1 MKAAAGSSA
10 KGVDKEGTKQ
20 HKRGLVIMPGLGNS
34 KYDYKA
40 LAELLAQEGLVVEI
54 AGVNRVDWLR
64 NAAGVVD
71 INYWKGTL
79 NPQPTVNWYSLDA
92 LQGNKHDAQLSRA
105 PRPPCH
111 SASST
116 IGCVPVKAD
125 IAVIYYVCIF
135 TKACMQRLLHVPT
148 EACPC

>member
-1 MKAAAGSSA
+1 
-10 KGVDKEGTKQ
+10 
-20 HKRGLVIMPGLGNS
+20 MPGLGNS
-34 KYDYKA
+34 KNDYKA

-92 LQGNKHDAQLSRA
+92 LQGNKHDAQVSRA
-105 PRPPCH
+105 LGPPL
-111 SASST
+111 
-116 IGCVPVKAD
+116 P
-125 IAVIYYVCIF
+125 
-135 TKACMQRLLHVPT
+135 QR
-148 EACPC
+148 